1 MLLAKTKGNG
11 YGWGFLS
18 FGFGLAFGFPTM
30 MFAYISAFFNPA
42 AVLFQW
48 VVGNI
53 SGTDFLALSFSE
65 LAGAFAGAVLVWLT
79 FLPHFNIVPEPPT
92 VEQNDPFASD
102 TLLNVGFGRHFSPTE
117 LNIGSYNN
125 DPLANYQALH
135 PTVALHR
142 TVRDIGDVLG
152 VIRSDITRR
161 REQLLKDLAE
171 VNNGEQ
177 RREMESQLRELDQHT
192 RTLDEHQFKA
202 RAAEMA
208 IEQTAPKGGVLRS
221 RSNVGKKST
230 QDPEEG
236 VTAEVIKVVSPAEAR
251 YQAELIADQNI
262 KLGIFSTRPAIYA
275 PAHNFLCEFICTVTL
290 LVVVNLV
297 AERGSM
303 LFEPSRGLWNALFGI
318 WVGFYVF
325 LLVLVIGGPTGLAV
339 NPARDLGPRI
349 AHFLLPIPGKGPS
362 EFIKYG
368 WVPVLAP
375 LAGGAAAGGI
385 FLLINKLNHS
395 DVPAGSI
402 LCLEA

>member
-1 MLLAKTKGNG
+1 M
-11 YGWGFLS
+11 
-18 FGFGLAFGFPTM
+18 
-30 MFAYISAFFNPA
+30 
-42 AVLFQW
+42 
-48 VVGNI
+48 
-53 SGTDFLALSFSE
+53 SFSE

-171 VNNGEQ
+171 VKNGEQ

-208 IEQTAPKGGVLRS
+208 IEQTVRASEGTASSANGTPLGTQRREDSATAPGARPGIPQPPKGGVLRS
-221 RSNVGKKST
+221 RSDVGKKST

-275 PAHNFLCEFICTVTL
+275 PAYNFLCEFICTVTL
-290 LVVVNLV
+290 LVVINLV